1 MPKYKVYLLPN
12 YKIVLAEGLRYNG
25 ARFLNFETCFM
36 KDKAMYQKWYND
48 NYRAGG
54 LSQIRRLQ

>member
-1 MPKYKVYLLPN
+1 MPKYKVYLLAN
-12 YKIVLAEGLRYNG
+12 HKIVLTEGLRHNG
-25 ARFLNFETCFM
+25 AIFLNWENCLM

-54 LSQIRRLQ
+54 LNQIRRLQ